1 MSDDK
6 WPGIIG
12 MLSLTCVGVVA
23 AFLVAIALGDQSS
36 ATAPA
41 TVEMAHQQLLVQARE
56 TRQTVAVLNSMIY
69 VWAVGIALG
78 IAAGT
83 VIGSAVTLR
92 RWGGNR

>member
-1 MSDDK
+1 VSDDK
-6 WPGIIG
+6 RPGIVGI
-12 MLSLTCVGVVA
+12 LSLTCVGVVA

-41 TVEMAHQQLLVQARE
+41 TVEMARQQLLVQARE
-56 TRQTVAVLNSMIY
+56 TRQTVAVLDSMIY

-83 VIGSAVTLR
+83 VVGSAVTLR
-92 RWGGNR
+92 RWEGNR